1 MTELLTKALADI
13 APKGG
18 PGAILHLGAGQ
29 ASEAAAYL
37 ASPARAIVLVE
48 PQPGLAADL
57 QARAAAEPRITLRQ
71 AAVAAKAGTAVM
83 QRFNL
88 AEMSSLRAPSL
99 LRKLYPGLRQT
110 ETLKVPAV
118 TFADLAKALPAA
130 QPGVPDLLVIDV
142 CGEEGVVIGALA
154 ARADRH
160 RFGAVVVQAGVAAL
174 FEGAAEMAGIVAQME
189 AAAFRLRGQDLSDP
203 DRPLLWFAP
212 DAAALA
218 AAHAAGAQAS
228 ELAGLRTGLEAAR
241 AQAAEMKAELAT
253 LRNAR
258 TAAQAET
265 AGLRTDLEAARAQ
278 AAEMKAELATL
289 RNARTAAQAETA
301 ALRTDLEAARAQAAG
316 MKAELA
322 TLRNARTAA
331 QAETAALRTDLE
343 AARDAACAERDAI
356 RRILGESRA
365 AHEARYDA
373 QAEHLAAC
381 RAEAAALAAQ
391 VAGQQAELDSM
402 QRRLTQRAQVR
413 IAPDVTDAETVGT
426 GTPGEAP
433 TGPSGPAVRMIGPD
447 SAGQSDPDPLRQKLI
462 QTEAARAALA
472 VALEQSRKDHGLAV
486 ARVGMARADAADLQ
500 QRLTAALALCH
511 QQSVVVRDL
520 TAALRAADA
529 SPPQGDKTPDTRRSL
544 FDAVGE

>member
-278 AAEMKAELATL
+278 AA
-289 RNARTAAQAETA
+289 
-301 ALRTDLEAARAQAAG
+301 G

>member
-265 AGLRTDLEAARAQ
+265 A
-278 AAEMKAELATL
+278 
-289 RNARTAAQAETA
+289 
-301 ALRTDLEAARAQAAG
+301 
-316 MKAELA
+316 
-322 TLRNARTAA
+322 
-331 QAETAALRTDLE
+331 ALRTDLE